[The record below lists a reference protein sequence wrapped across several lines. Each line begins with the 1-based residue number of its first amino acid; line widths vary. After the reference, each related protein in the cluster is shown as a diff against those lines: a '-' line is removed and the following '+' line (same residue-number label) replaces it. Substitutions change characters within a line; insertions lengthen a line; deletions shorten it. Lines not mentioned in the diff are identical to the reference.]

1 MIFSKTITETE
12 KEREKMTRE
21 SLNIGDIVT
30 GIYKTGKYIG
40 EVTDVRPQHYLVKI
54 KSVLKHPLQGDLH
67 HPKQVDVPLF
77 HERRALAFN
86 EQANIPK
93 QMVTLYD
100 GEILDYHE
108 SLRKALDEMI
118 EELTKDNSEWAI
130 KSLENLRT
138 LEKEYFR

>member
-21 SLNIGDIVT
+21 QLKIGDIVT
-30 GIYKTGKYIG
+30 GVYKTGKYIG
-40 EVTDVRPQHYLVKI
+40 EITDVRPQHYLVKI

-93 QMVTLYD
+93 QMVTLYN
-100 GEILDYHE
+100 GEILDYYE

-118 EELTKDNSEWAI
+118 EELTKDNSEWAA